1 MMNKG
6 LVFGLPVLAVAL
18 AMMPRAQAGSAA
30 VQGAR
35 QDDTVMS
42 SSGGAAWIDCDR
54 RNQQGNPKCA
64 KERERANRADTSSA
78 RAAAGSS
85 DKSTS
90 VPLAGPEG
98 KGVVRGGS

>member
-1 MMNKG
+1 MSKG
-6 LVFGLPVLAVAL
+6 LIFGVPVLAVAL
-18 AMMPRAQAGSAA
+18 TVMPHARAGSAA

-54 RNQQGNPKCA
+54 QNQQGNPRCA
-64 KERERANRADTSSA
+64 KEREQANRADKSA
-78 RAAAGSS
+78 SREATGRA
-85 DKSTS
+85 DKSTT

>member
-1 MMNKG
+1 MNKG

-18 AMMPRAQAGSAA
+18 TAMPHAQAGSAA

-54 RNQQGNPKCA
+54 QNQRGNPRCA
-64 KERERANRADTSSA
+64 KVRERADAANRDSQ
-78 RAAAGSS
+78 RAATGRS

-98 KGVVRGGS
+98 KGVARSGT